1 MSLTITTSS
10 GLTKCSFISFNQIK
24 KILNK
29 EGLYQTEN
37 YNMKCYSIKAVIKV
51 EHWSHKNKISYISY
65 RN

>member
-10 GLTKCSFISFNQIK
+10 GLTKCSFISFNQID

-51 EHWSHKNKISYISY
+51 DILSI
-65 RN
+65 